1 MSRLESAFGR
11 FSLAWCPPTLI
22 CLWLFFFQHLNCTFE
37 SIFWRL
43 PLAVSKRAP
52 VLGRFYA
59 VVPYFTF
66 ILQITANGSI
76 FAFDLPAGFT
86 GLWQTAEYLSWSHK
100 KKKKKRLGKAGRQK
114 LEVRS
119 LWLSL
124 CSQMCTLIWN
134 RVLFLKMFKC
144 LAWYWLFFFSNCSFC
159 KMWLMAVVVVYCG
172 VLESLGASEPE
183 KQRNWLE
190 NIAEAECKYEQNDVL
205 NDYVFLNLHKGM

>member
-100 KKKKKRLGKAGRQK
+100 KKKKKKIGESREAETGSKKPLALAVLPNVHINLKQ
-114 LEVRS
+114 RS
-119 LWLSL
+119 FFE
-124 CSQMCTLIWN
+124 N
-134 RVLFLKMFKC
+134 VLPDIAC
-144 LAWYWLFFFSNCSFC
+144 FFFSNCSFC

-205 NDYVFLNLHKGM
+205 NDYVFLNLHKGL